1 MYTGAVLGALA
12 TPVALGSYWA
22 EAFFVPIVA
31 LVAMRLLREERFLR
45 ERLPGY
51 TEYAGRTRFRLVP
64 GAW

>member
-22 EAFFVPIVA
+22 EVFFVPVVA
-31 LVAMRLLREERFLR
+31 LIAMRLLREERFLC
-45 ERLPGY
+45 EKLPGY
-51 TEYAGRTRFRLVP
+51 TEYSGRTRFRLVP